1 MAQMRT
7 RQREIAFDPS
17 DRLRDDVN
25 RRLLEELQRE
35 PRITAAELGR
45 RINLSPPAVAER
57 LARLERAGIVA
68 GYRVELDPAALGYPV
83 AAFVRV
89 RPAPRQLPRIVE
101 LVREL
106 PEVTSCHRITGED
119 CFLLEVHVPSI
130 DELDGVLDRL
140 LVHGQTTTSIVQ
152 STPVPRRSLPLW
164 PAREP
169 PV

>member
-7 RQREIAFDPS
+7 NDRLSAFAPS

-45 RINLSPPAVAER
+45 RISLSPPAVAER
-57 LARLERAGIVA
+57 LARLERAGVIT

-101 LVREL
+101 LVRAM

-130 DELDGVLDRL
+130 DELDGVLDQL

-152 STPVPRRSLPLW
+152 STPVPRRNLPLW
-164 PAREP
+164 PARETP
-169 PV
+169 G

>member
-1 MAQMRT
+1 M
-7 RQREIAFDPS
+7 AFDPS
-17 DRLRDDVN
+17 DRLRDEIN

-35 PRITAAELGR
+35 PRISAAELGR
-45 RINLSPPAVAER
+45 RINLSPPAVSER
-57 LARLERAGIVA
+57 LARLERAGVIA

-89 RPAPRQLPRIVE
+89 RPAAGQLPRIAA
-101 LVREL
+101 LVRDEM
-106 PEVTSCHRITGED
+106 PEVTACHRITGDD

-130 DELDGVLDRL
+130 DDLNGVLDRL

-164 PAREP
+164 RARS
-169 PV
+169 

>member
-1 MAQMRT
+1 MAQE
-7 RQREIAFDPS
+7 QRHGRGMAFDPS
-17 DRLRDDVN
+17 NRLRDDVN
-25 RRLLEELQRE
+25 RRLLEELERE

-57 LARLERAGIVA
+57 LARLERAGVIA
-68 GYRVELDPAALGYPV
+68 GYRVDLDPAALGYPV

-89 RPAPRQLPRIVE
+89 RPAPRQLPRVIE

-140 LVHGQTTTSIVQ
+140 LVYGQTTTSIVQ
-152 STPVPRRSLPLW
+152 STPVPRRNLPLW
-164 PAREP
+164 PARDAP
-169 PV
+169 A